1 MQTKFRMTIRTV
13 WMLGALLLSAACT
26 ADSTPGGDQRSR
38 TFEREIPASAA
49 GVVEISNVAGLID
62 VTGWDRAAVQVV
74 ARLGR
79 DVERVELVN
88 ESGRIRVRVVLPRK
102 DNVKGTTDLTVRVPK
117 DSSVEVSSVSA
128 DVRLGG
134 TTGRQDL
141 QTVSGDVQTEIAGN
155 DIEVTAVS
163 GDIRLRGSGAATNVR
178 VNSVSGDLTLERIAG
193 VLNAVSV
200 SGDVALEMDDA
211 SDVRVRTT
219 SGDVRLRAGLQRGAR
234 LEMATVS
241 GDLTANVPAVA
252 GFTTDIKTFSGDISN
267 CFGAAAERT
276 SQYGPGQRLDVRH
289 GEGAAT
295 VRLKSMSGDIDICDR

>member
-163 GDIRLRGSGAATNVR
+163 GD
-178 VNSVSGDLTLERIAG
+178 LTLERIAG

-241 GDLTANVPAVA
+241 GDLTASVPAVA